1 MWTITLRQEI
11 IDTAGQSIKMFNALQ
26 YSAGKNDMQ
35 MYWFKGADGSSMHVN
50 RNNILSIVS
59 IEKWSNVNS

>member
-1 MWTITLRQEI
+1 MWTVTLRQEI

-26 YSAGKNDMQ
+26 YSVGKPDLQ
-35 MYWFKGADGSSMHVN
+35 MYWFKGADGSSMQVN

-59 IEKWSNVNS
+59 IEKGGTVNG